1 MVATVLP
8 SGIADV
14 YHSPMPSPE
23 RHDRGVSLLFLVL
36 ALLSLLAGDPGT
48 AWAEAAFFRMDV
60 PPHPETFVVKLRNP
74 ERIEQARRILSGE
87 GTGDIHVMG
96 RIVPRARAWNQPW
109 SYRLRP
115 RSVAFFEVAIEVCDA
130 SIAYVEEHLEEI
142 GGAFLPGRV
151 WCPWG
156 SRLIEEIDRP

>member
-1 MVATVLP
+1 MA
-8 SGIADV
+8 AAA
-14 YHSPMPSPE
+14 
-23 RHDRGVSLLFLVL
+23 FA
-36 ALLSLLAGDPGT
+36 ALLVAPAQAEAG
-48 AWAEAAFFRMDV
+48 AAFFRIDS

-74 ERIEQARRILSGE
+74 QRIEHARRILSGE
-87 GTGDIHVMG
+87 ETLAVHVMG
-96 RIVPRARAWNQPW
+96 KVVPRAKAWNAPW

-130 SIAYVEEHLEEI
+130 SIAYVEEHLDEI

-156 SRLIEEIDRP
+156 SRLIEEIERP

>member
-1 MVATVLP
+1 MAFVVP
-8 SGIADV
+8 CSGIA
-14 YHSPMPSPE
+14 
-23 RHDRGVSLLFLVL
+23 F
-36 ALLSLLAGDPGT
+36 AG
-48 AWAEAAFFRMDV
+48 AAFFRMDS

-74 ERIEQARRILSGE
+74 GRIEHARRILSGE
-87 GTGDIHVMG
+87 ETLAVGVMG
-96 RIVPRARAWNQPW
+96 KVVPRSKAWNAPW
-109 SYRLRP
+109 SYRLQP

-130 SIAYVEEHLEEI
+130 SIAYVEEHLDEV

>member
-1 MVATVLP
+1 MAFVVLRP
-8 SGIADV
+8 GSA
-14 YHSPMPSPE
+14 
-23 RHDRGVSLLFLVL
+23 
-36 ALLSLLAGDPGT
+36 LAG
-48 AWAEAAFFRMDV
+48 AAFFRMDS
-60 PPHPETFVVKLRNP
+60 PPHPETFVVKLKNP

-87 GTGDIHVMG
+87 ETLAVRVMG
-96 RIVPRARAWNQPW
+96 KVVPRPKAWNAPW

-130 SIAYVEEHLEEI
+130 SIAYVEEHLDEI